1 MSQGQLSTCLDFCRH
16 LLLPTLSNRVAALTS
31 SLLGSERSSSYP
43 SPAGGSAFSPV
54 ATLLR
59 MYLKGQR
66 ESAGDSSMQDGGA
79 TLQLDS
85 PAQPQ

>member
-1 MSQGQLSTCLDFCRH
+1 MCQGQFSTCLGPCQH

-43 SPAGGSAFSPV
+43 SPGGGSAFNPV

-59 MYLKGQR
+59 MYLQWQR
-66 ESAGDSSMQDGGA
+66 ESA
-79 TLQLDS
+79 
-85 PAQPQ
+85 